1 MHAATQMASI
11 IRHTPQAQAPT
22 LPDFRNLGTIL
33 RILLAVN
40 GAAALVALA
49 MADGPR
55 SFVDQLVRLTGFVE
69 PHLIAQLAVL
79 YTLAPVLARQPY
91 RIGAALVFAVTTV
104 TAVAVHLLVLKAL
117 PGAGETLVKHLLLAL
132 AATALML
139 AYFHLRARALS
150 PAITEARLQALQ
162 ARIRPHFLFNSI
174 NGVLSL
180 VRTDPR
186 RAEEA
191 LHDMADLFRVLMR
204 DNRELAPLADEVEL
218 CRQYL
223 ELEQLRLGDRLGV
236 EWNVKNMPGDA
247 LVPPLVLQP
256 LLENA
261 VYHGIE
267 PSSEPG
273 IVSVNI
279 FLSKGEVHAVLRNPY
294 RAYGGTHH
302 SGNKMA
308 LDNVRERLALHF
320 DAEASLESKVLDRA
334 YEVHIRM
341 PFRTEP
347 PLGPSADGTRGA
359 AAPPRAR
366 KPDPM
371 LRAGGVHG

>member
-1 MHAATQMASI
+1 MHAPIPMRQI
-11 IRHTPQAQAPT
+11 IKHSPHVQAPR

-33 RILLAVN
+33 RVLLAVN
-40 GAAALVALA
+40 GAVALVALVLA
-49 MADGPR
+49 SGPR
-55 SFVDQLVRLTGFVE
+55 SFVDQLVRMTGFVE
-69 PHLIAQLAVL
+69 PHLIAQLALL
-79 YTLAPVLARQPY
+79 YAFAPLLSRQPY
-91 RIGAALVFAVTTV
+91 RIGASLVFAITVVTGL
-104 TAVAVHLLVLKAL
+104 AVHLLVLKLL
-117 PGAGETLVKHLLLAL
+117 PGVGDTLLKHLLLAI
-132 AATALML
+132 AATALLL
-139 AYFHLRARALS
+139 AYFELRARALS

-180 VRTDPR
+180 VRKDPR

-204 DNRELAPLADEVEL
+204 DNRDLTPLADEVEL

-223 ELEQLRLGDRLGV
+223 ELEKLRLGDRLGV
-236 EWNVKNMPGDA
+236 DWNVRSMPADA

-294 RAYGGTHH
+294 RASGGSHH

-320 DAEASLESKVLDRA
+320 DAEASLDSKVLEHA

-341 PFRTEP
+341 PYRTEA
-347 PLGPSADGTRGA
+347 PLKPSADGTRA
-359 AAPPRAR
+359 ATAAPRPR
-366 KPDPM
+366 KPGGA
-371 LRAGGVHG
+371 LRVGGAHG